1 MEIGLIGKK
10 VGMTRV
16 FTENG
21 QSIPVTVLKIETNI
35 VSMVKNIA
43 SDGYN
48 AIQLSSVVQKENKA
62 TKPHLGLFKK
72 NNIVPQKKYKRI

>member
-35 VSMVKNIA
+35 VSMVKNIT

-48 AIQLSSVVQKENKA
+48 AIQLSSVAQKENKV
-62 TKPHLGLFKK
+62 KK
-72 NNIVPQKKYKRI
+72 VKGIFQYNFFLQQ

>member
-1 MEIGLIGKK
+1 MNIGLLGKK

-35 VSMVKNIA
+35 VSMIK
-43 SDGYN
+43 STDTDGYN
-48 AIQLSSVVQKENKA
+48 ALQIATNEHKESKS
-62 TKPHLGLFKK
+62 K
-72 NNIVPQKKYKRI
+72 NLI